1 MFGYVLPDKPNL
13 YMKDY
18 ALFRAYYCGLCHAT
32 KGESGQLSRFGVNYD
47 VTFISLFF
55 HGLRGEKVEVVR
67 KRCILNPKKRPVIA
81 ATPLMKE
88 ICRLDL
94 VLIGMKLADD
104 KADGESRLF
113 RRMAFAGKVKKARKK
128 SPVFAALADECSAR
142 QRAEEKDGV
151 SLDAAAEP
159 FADMMRKVFAH
170 LAGDQG
176 SPEVER
182 IGYLLGKYVYFMDA
196 LDDYDDDVKEGKFNP
211 FRRTFGSEN
220 YAALKEA
227 HGEDIR
233 YIAEEIIRGIEEAY
247 RSVRLADNEGVVTN
261 ILWYGLR
268 WRLDT
273 VLKKEKGKCSRIRL

>member
-32 KGESGQLSRFGVNYD
+32 KGESGQLTRFGVNYD
-47 VTFISLFF
+47 ATFISLFF
-55 HGLRGEKVEVVR
+55 HGLFGVKTEVTE

-81 ATPLMKE
+81 ATPLMQE
-88 ICRLDL
+88 ICRLNL
-94 VLIGMKLADD
+94 ILIGMKLEDD
-104 KADGESRLF
+104 REDGETHCF
-113 RRMAFAGKVKKARKK
+113 RRMAFGRQVKKARKK
-128 SPVFAALADECSAR
+128 APVFAAFADECR
-142 QRAEEKDGV
+142 EKQVAEERDGV

-170 LAGDQG
+170 LAGEKC

-196 LDDYDDDVKEGKFNP
+196 LDDYDDDAREGKFNA

-220 YAALKEA
+220 YDALREA
-227 HGEDIR
+227 HVEDIR
-233 YIAEEIIRGIEEAY
+233 FIAEEIVRGIEEAY
-247 RSVRLADNEGVVTN
+247 RSVELANNEGIVTN
-261 ILWYGLR
+261 TLWYGLR
-268 WRLDT
+268 WRLST
-273 VLKKEKGKCSRIRL
+273 VLEKEKGKCSRIRL